1 MFINLNEIGEEMP
14 DETDRKMIEILRI
27 LADQDKVLGAKT
39 IAEELKR
46 KGYNLG
52 ERAVR
57 YHMRILDEKGF
68 TERIGYAGREITE
81 KGLKELEK
89 GLIYDQV
96 DFAFSKFEGMIY
108 KTSLNPREGKGA
120 VIVNT
125 SSFIYDQ
132 KVIDIIKEVF
142 SRGIAVSPHVKFH
155 DDNLDEEQPPHDR
168 EIRLDTVCG
177 TTIDGML
184 LNEGIP
190 VIPQYGGLVNI
201 EDYVPTR
208 FTELIAYKETSMTPI
223 EAFTA
228 REITSVL
235 NVAREGNGLIP
246 ANFRII
252 PAAARDKAVNLF
264 KQLQKIGI
272 SGLLKIGESG
282 KPVLGVPVEDDMI
295 GIAIT
300 GGIAPL
306 CAAREAGC
314 SVNIKLAEN
323 TIDFKEMERMTPV
336 NPVLKTTSVETS
348 QKVKFLLSKAWNL
361 IYDVNLDI
369 ETLKGNVIVNISYVN
384 NDDLD
389 DALETM
395 NRIFK
400 IKPEYCTSKFYKT
413 MPHADGDKTGI
424 ATVCSFTIDG
434 ILVKNDILV
443 TPKYGGILE
452 IEDKGPRFTDLIA
465 YGGSSLDPHEIYIS
479 KNMTSVLDTLK
490 GNGRLLASLRE
501 IPYMARSSA
510 VDILDKVQEA
520 GFSIL
525 KVGEPS
531 ELLYNAK
538 VERYHV
544 GIAAPGGLNPIAAL
558 KEEGIPVNV
567 KAVESMM
574 NLSEMEEF

>member
-1 MFINLNEIGEEMP
+1 MP

-27 LADQDKVLGAKT
+27 LADQNKVLGAKT

-108 KTSLNPREGKGA
+108 KTSLNPQEGKGA

-132 KVIDIIKEVF
+132 KLVDIIKEVF
-142 SRGIAVSPHVKFH
+142 SKGIAVSPYVKFH
-155 DDNLDEEQPPHDR
+155 ENSDEEQSNNE
-168 EIRLDTVCG
+168 EIRLDTICG

-184 LNEGIP
+184 LNAGIP
-190 VIPQYGGLVNI
+190 VIPQYGGLVNV

-208 FTELIAYKETSMTPI
+208 FTELISYKETSMTPI

-228 REITSVL
+228 KEITSVL

-252 PAAARDKAVNLF
+252 PAVARENTVKLF

-282 KPVLGVPVEDDMI
+282 KPVLGVPVEDDMV

-323 TIDFKEMERMTPV
+323 TIEFKDMERITPV
-336 NPVLKTTSVETS
+336 NPVLKTNTVETRE
-348 QKVKFLLSKAWNL
+348 KVKFLLSKAWNL
-361 IYDVNLDI
+361 LYDVDLDI
-369 ETLKGNVIVNISYVN
+369 ETLKGNVIVNVSYVN

-389 DALETM
+389 DALEII
-395 NRIFK
+395 NKVFK
-400 IKPEYCTSKFYKT
+400 TRPEYCTSKFFKI

-434 ILVKNDILV
+434 LLIKNDILV

-452 IEDKGPRFTDLIA
+452 IEEKGLRFTDLIA
-465 YGGSSLDPHEIYIS
+465 YSGSSLDPHEIYIS
-479 KNMTSVLDTLK
+479 KNMTSVSDSLE
-490 GNGRLLASLRE
+490 GNGRILASLRE

-510 VDILDKVQEA
+510 VDILNKIQEA

-525 KVGEPS
+525 KVGDPS

-544 GIAAPGGLNPIAAL
+544 GIATPGGLNPIAAL
-558 KEEGIPVNV
+558 NEEGIHVNV
-567 KAVESMM
+567 KAVETVM
-574 NLSEMEEF
+574 NLSDMEEF

>member
-1 MFINLNEIGEEMP
+1 MP

-27 LADQDKVLGAKT
+27 LADQNKVLGAKT

-96 DFAFSKFEGMIY
+96 DFSFSKFEGMIY
-108 KTSLNPREGKGA
+108 QTSLNPKNGKGA

-132 KVIDIIKEVF
+132 KVVDIIKEVF
-142 SRGIAVSPHVKFH
+142 SKGIAVSPYVKFH
-155 DDNLDEEQPPHDR
+155 DTRSDEEKGKEG

-190 VIPQYGGLVNI
+190 VIPQYGGLVNVS
-201 EDYVPTR
+201 DFVPTK
-208 FTELIAYKETSMTPI
+208 FTELIAYKESSMTPI

-228 REITSVL
+228 KEMTSVL

-252 PAAARDKAVNLF
+252 PAAARANAVNLF

-272 SGLLKIGESG
+272 SGLLKIGENG
-282 KPVLGVPVEDDMI
+282 EPVLGVPVEDDMI

-323 TIDFKEMERMTPV
+323 TIEFRDMEEIV
-336 NPVLKTTSVETS
+336 SSKPVLKTTVPETS
-348 QKVKFLLSKAWNL
+348 GKVKFLLSKAWNL
-361 IYDVNLDI
+361 IYNVDLDI
-369 ETLKGNVIVNISYVN
+369 ESQKGNVIVNISYVN

-389 DALETM
+389 DALEII
-395 NRIFK
+395 NRVFQN
-400 IKPEYCTSKFYKT
+400 KPEYCTSNLFKT

-434 ILVKNDILV
+434 ILVKNNILV

-452 IEDKGPRFTDLIA
+452 IEEKGPRFTELTA
-465 YGGSSLDPHEIYIS
+465 YSGSSLDPHEIYLS
-479 KNMTSVLDTLK
+479 KNMTSVLDTL
-490 GNGRLLASLRE
+490 NGTGRILASLRE
-501 IPYMARSSA
+501 IPYLARPKA
-510 VDILDKVQEA
+510 VEILEKISES

-525 KVGEPS
+525 KIGDPS

-544 GIAAPGGLNPIAAL
+544 GIATPGGLNPIAAL
-558 KEEGIPVNV
+558 NEEGIHVDV
-567 KAVESMM
+567 KAVEKMM
-574 NLSEMEEF
+574 DISDMEEF